1 MTGFASM
8 FGLSSSARAGV
19 RLIVIDFLLAFTLI
33 WATVFTVGVARSC
46 AHAEVLPRIEAVV
59 RSIAGRQEAGPAASL
74 TMRETGLP
82 GTGSYTHDRAGT
94 TGVATYVLLS
104 LWVSALAA
112 LDLGLWRH
120 LRRAYASPRRGTWRR
135 G

>member
-1 MTGFASM
+1 M
-8 FGLSSSARAGV
+8 FGLSSSVRAGL
-19 RLIVIDFLLAFTLI
+19 RLIVIDFLLAFSLI
-33 WATVFTVGVARSC
+33 WGTVLTVGIARSR

-59 RSIAGRQEAGPAASL
+59 RSIAGRQEADPAASSDA
-74 TMRETGLP
+74 RETGLP
-82 GTGSYTHDRAGT
+82 AMGSYTHDRIGA
-94 TGVATYVLLS
+94 TGVATYLLLS

>member
-1 MTGFASM
+1 MPP
-8 FGLSSSARAGV
+8 
-19 RLIVIDFLLAFTLI
+19 
-33 WATVFTVGVARSC
+33 GVARSC

-112 LDLGLWRH
+112 LDLGFWRH